1 MSKPL
6 IYLTLP
12 AIAEAIESTLSAFPY
27 CCYQNYFTSPEQ
39 RRKLFLYILKRIRA
53 RYTVLIDDPQPSL
66 NCQNVSLSPE
76 QCLYIKE
83 FAQQGICHL
92 IPENCTRR

>member
-1 MSKPL
+1 MSKQL

-27 CCYQNYFTSPEQ
+27 CCYQNYLTSPAQ
-39 RRKLFLYILKRIRA
+39 RRRLFLYILKQIRE

-76 QCLYIKE
+76 QRLQIKE
-83 FAQQGICHL
+83 LARQGICYL
-92 IPENCTRR
+92 FPEICTRR

>member
-39 RRKLFLYILKRIRA
+39 RRRLFLYILKRIRA

-66 NCQNVSLSPE
+66 NCQTVFLSPE
-76 QCLYIKE
+76 QRLQIKE
-83 FAQQGICHL
+83 LAQQGICHL
-92 IPENCTRR
+92 LPENCTRK

>member
-1 MSKPL
+1 MSKQL
-6 IYLTLP
+6 IYLALP
-12 AIAEAIESTLSAFPY
+12 AIAEAIESTLSTSEY

-39 RRKLFLYILKRIRA
+39 RRRLFLYILKQVRDH
-53 RYTVLIDDPQPSL
+53 YTVLIDDTPASL

-76 QCLYIKE
+76 QCLHIKE

-92 IPENCTRR
+92 LPEICTRG